1 MGEQP
6 DASAPW
12 FCVPHKDTEHLT
24 QLVSLSW
31 TLPSKHWHLI
41 QKVCKTEWNGV
52 WRLDSGSCKVHFF
65 FFFLHYCPRPAF
77 VSPTHLFCFLRS
89 TNEGNGDLGPYKA
102 ILARSQL
109 RHYDTCFHALVG
121 GRRFCLYFQTR
132 RYTHPFQSDVPLFS
146 FNFLNPDI
154 GWKCSYIHWTHAH
167 IS

>member
-1 MGEQP
+1 MEYGG
-6 DASAPW
+6 W
-12 FCVPHKDTEHLT
+12 
-24 QLVSLSW
+24 
-31 TLPSKHWHLI
+31 I
-41 QKVCKTEWNGV
+41 
-52 WRLDSGSCKVHFF
+52 LDLAKYIFF

-154 GWKCSYIHWTHAH
+154 G
-167 IS
+167 